1 MKPYLLLII
10 CALFI
15 SLAIGCSGEKETS
28 NESQSK
34 NNASGTPATETP
46 ATETPATETPAT
58 EITSGI
64 NDAKA
69 KLKTSIDLAIA
80 KYRTDL
86 IVNVMQLF
94 RHSIWVIG
102 DEASIQKALKMNG
115 LQMVDGLIRGDDH
128 PSSSREIWGVES
140 PPMSGGQAYVAIDS
154 DSIFVI
160 FRSTNAEDG
169 WDLTLNVL
177 TDLKAYHSEI
187 SFLNNAELKTNKHG
201 SLRVHSGFQNEYL
214 KYRESILDRLA
225 KHPNKDVYIT
235 GHSLGGGLAVLNGF
249 DIAAHT
255 GRNVTLITFGQ
266 PRVGNSAFRKMS
278 DELIPNTYRIVMN
291 GDPVSRIPGSLLDYE
306 HTGKLLQ
313 IDESGRQVSPRDI
326 QTEALFNPMD
336 FQMHYLTTY
345 YEGLLPLLQSCVA
358 AQNPSA
364 IESCID
370 LTWLVTSAETER
382 SDAKK
387 AWAILPEGS
396 TPWENLEMSKLP
408 IEAPE
413 LPNLKKNLAEF
424 NLPDLK
430 ALKGIDQMIID
441 GVSLDNLPIDKIS
454 IEDMNLDSLLPDL
467 LQFEKPDLKGLLK

>member
-1 MKPYLLLII
+1 MKSYLLLIM

-15 SLAIGCSGEKETS
+15 SLAIGCSSEQE
-28 NESQSK
+28 ESDESPSK
-34 NNASGTPATETP
+34 NNASGA
-46 ATETPATETPAT
+46 PAT

-64 NDAKA
+64 NDAKS
-69 KLKTSIDLAIA
+69 KLKDSIDLAIA

-86 IVNVMQLF
+86 IVNVIQLF

-102 DEASIQKALKMNG
+102 DETSIQEALNANG
-115 LQMVDGLIRGDDH
+115 LQMVGGLIRGVDH
-128 PSSSREIWGVES
+128 PSSSLEIWGVES
-140 PPMSGGQAYVAIDS
+140 PPMSGGQAYVAADS
-154 DSIFVI
+154 ESIFVI

-177 TDLKAYHSEI
+177 TDLKAYHSDI
-187 SFLNNAELKTNKHG
+187 SFIDDTDLKANKHG
-201 SLRVHSGFQNEYL
+201 ALRVHSGFQNEYL
-214 KYRESILDRLA
+214 RYRESILDRLA
-225 KHPNKDVYIT
+225 QHPDKDVYVT
-235 GHSLGGGLAVLNGF
+235 GHSLGGALAVLSGF

-255 GRNVTLITFGQ
+255 DRTVTLITFGQ

-278 DELIPNTYRIVMN
+278 DELIPNSYRIVMN

-313 IDESGRQVSPRDI
+313 LDDRGRQVPPRDL
-326 QTEALFNPMD
+326 QTGTLFNSID
-336 FQMHYLTTY
+336 FQLHYLTTY
-345 YEGLLPLLQSCVA
+345 YDGLLPLLESCSA
-358 AQNPSA
+358 AQNSSA

-387 AWAILPEGS
+387 AWDILPKGS

-413 LPNLKKNLAEF
+413 LPNLKKSLAEF
-424 NLPDLK
+424 NLPELK

-441 GVSLDNLPIDKIS
+441 GVSLDNLPIDKLS
-454 IEDMNLDSLLPDL
+454 MEDMNLDSLLPDL
-467 LQFEKPDLKGLLK
+467 LPFEKPDLKGLLK

>member
-1 MKPYLLLII
+1 MKCYLLLIM

-15 SLAIGCSGEKETS
+15 SLAIGCSADKEGS
-28 NESQSK
+28 NESPPK
-34 NNASGTPATETP
+34 NNASET
-46 ATETPATETPAT
+46 TDTG
-58 EITSGI
+58 ITSGI

-69 KLKTSIDLAIA
+69 KLKKSIDLAIA

-86 IVNVMQLF
+86 IVNIMQLF

-102 DEASIQKALKMNG
+102 DEASIQKALNLNG

-128 PSSSREIWGVES
+128 PSSSHDIWGVES
-140 PPMSGGQAYVAIDS
+140 PPMSGGQAYVAMDS
-154 DSIFVI
+154 DSIFVV

-177 TDLKAYHSEI
+177 TDLKAYHSDV
-187 SFLNNAELKTNKHG
+187 SFLNDMNDMDLETNKHG
-201 SLRVHSGFQNEYL
+201 TLRVHSGFQNEYL
-214 KYRESILDRLA
+214 RYRESILDRLA
-225 KHPNKDVYIT
+225 KHPDKDVYVT

-255 GRNVTLITFGQ
+255 GRDVTLITFGQ

-278 DELIPNTYRIVMN
+278 DELIPNTYRIVMD

-313 IDESGRQVSPRDI
+313 INDSGSQVPPKDL
-326 QTEALFNPMD
+326 QTGTLFNPVD
-336 FQMHYLTTY
+336 FPMHYLKTY
-345 YEGLLPLLQSCVA
+345 YDGLLPLLESCVT
-358 AQNPSA
+358 AQNSSA

-382 SDAKK
+382 SASKK
-387 AWAILPEGS
+387 AWDILPEGS
-396 TPWENLEMSKLP
+396 PPWENLEMSTLP
-408 IEAPE
+408 IEAPD

-424 NLPDLK
+424 NLPELK
-430 ALKGIDQMIID
+430 ALKGIDEMIID
-441 GVSLDNLPIDKIS
+441 GVSLDKLPIDKLPM
-454 IEDMNLDSLLPDL
+454 EDMNLDSLLPDL
-467 LQFEKPDLKGLLK
+467 LPFEKPDLKGLLK